1 MAGNKIAGVDV
12 LVEIEVNGENVV
24 IGGQSGATLNRDTNL
39 IEVTSKDEKGWT
51 SSVAGTRSWGIDM
64 DAFLIENDTALD
76 LLEQT
81 WLNGG
86 TVQASI
92 ALPSGKTYSGS
103 ALIESL
109 PMELPQDDAVSISVS
124 LTGTGELAIAAGTTV

>member
-12 LVEIEVNGENVV
+12 LLEVEVNGTLTVV
-24 IGGQSGATLNRDTNL
+24 GGQSGATLNRDTSL
-39 IEVTSKDEKGWT
+39 ISVTSKDDGGWE
-51 SSVAGTRSWGIDM
+51 SSVAGTRSWGIEM

-92 ALPSGKTYSGS
+92 SLPSGKAYSGS

-109 PMELPQDDAVSISVS
+109 PMELPQDDAVSISVT
-124 LTGTGELAIAAGTTV
+124 LTGTGALEIVPAPVV